1 MTFLSPLWLLLL
13 VLPLLAA
20 GAYMAALQ
28 RREKYAVRFTNL
40 DLLDK
45 VAPEKPGWRR
55 HAPAVALLVGMVA
68 LVTAVARPAVAVA
81 IPRPAAT
88 VILAVDVSLSMDADD
103 VDPNRLE
110 AAQEAARAFLDLA
123 PEELEVGVVAFAGTA
138 VPLLSPTDDREL
150 ARLAIDRLE
159 LGEGTAIGEG
169 ILASV
174 QMALAEREQ
183 RALTGPQVDDGA
195 AEDTEGEAEADDTPA
210 EAIVVLS
217 DGETTVGRPDLEAAQ
232 VALDAGIPVSTIS
245 FGTADGVVTV
255 QGETIPVPVNEGA
268 LEEVAELTDGA
279 FHQAA
284 TAGELQ
290 SILDNV
296 GATVGLEHEQ
306 REITQWFAAAGLLL
320 VLLAATGSLLWFS
333 RMP

>member
-40 DLLDK
+40 ELLDK

-55 HAPAVALLVGMVA
+55 HAPAVAILLGMVA
-68 LVTAVARPAVAVA
+68 LVTAVARPSVAVA

-123 PEELEVGVVAFAGTA
+123 PEELEIGIVSFAGDA
-138 VPLLSPTDDREL
+138 LPLLSPTPDREL

-159 LGEGTAIGEG
+159 LDEGTAIGEG
-169 ILASV
+169 IYVSV
-174 QMALAEREQ
+174 QMAVAERQQ
-183 RALTGPQVDDGA
+183 RELVGPQEDSGSEPSDGEDADA
-195 AEDTEGEAEADDTPA
+195 APA

-217 DGETTVGRPDLEAAQ
+217 DGETTMGRDDLEAAQ
-232 VALDAGIPVSTIS
+232 LAAESGIPVSTIS
-245 FGTADGVVTV
+245 FGTADGFVVI
-255 QGETIPVPVNEGA
+255 QGDTIPVPVNEGA
-268 LEEVAELTDGA
+268 LEEVAEITGGE
-279 FHQAA
+279 FYQAA
-284 TAGELQ
+284 TSGELQ

-296 GATVGLEHEQ
+296 GSSVGLEYEQ
-306 REITQWFAAAGLLL
+306 HEITNWFAGAGL
-320 VLLAATGSLLWFS
+320 VFILLAAAGSLLWFS